1 MGILVNQLLFE
12 KEIITMGK
20 TENNIKKNA
29 KVNTETVNTETV
41 KTEIVKTTGFDM
53 LDRLLAKVSPDT
65 KIVAGKETEVIT
77 IKYEVKKDGETK
89 TVTRTID
96 NPKLVTTLTNID
108 KLSVMNNVSL
118 SLIVLSMGMVDNE
131 LAKKYGFKSAT
142 DLLKKKYSKTWS
154 DNTIVKYYNIARVFG
169 DFSGDSPKFRSELD
183 DDISI
188 SNLDVVLTLCK
199 DYDKAK
205 TPEEF
210 TEVFNTFWNTY
221 VSTGLI
227 HLYTT
232 QKKLREEVEKAKKGV
247 IDGVAKDVTK
257 KSDNSEDS
265 DNNSDNSNNSGDS
278 DNNSD
283 NSNNSGDTDEKSEN
297 KWETAINCLTIIA
310 TCFKGSE
317 DTEVTEALSI
327 LTEKIS
333 KMLNND

>member
-1 MGILVNQLLFE
+1 
-12 KEIITMGK
+12 MGK
-20 TENNIKKNA
+20 TEKNITKNA
-29 KVNTETVNTETV
+29 KVNTETVSTETVSTETVNTETV
-41 KTEIVKTTGFDM
+41 KTEIVKTTGFAM
-53 LDRLLAKVSPDT
+53 LDRLLAKVLPDT
-65 KIVAGKETEVIT
+65 KMVAGKETEVIT

-108 KLSVMNNVSL
+108 KLSVMNDVSL
-118 SLIVLSMGMVDNE
+118 SLIVLSMGTVDNE
-131 LAKKYGFKSAT
+131 LAKKYGFKSAI
-142 DLLKKKYSKTWS
+142 DLLRKKYVNKWS
-154 DNTIVKYYNIARVFG
+154 DNTIGKYYNIARVFG
-169 DFSGDSPKFRSELD
+169 DFTGDTPKFRAELD

-221 VSTGLI
+221 VSTGLV

-232 QKKLREEVEKAKKGV
+232 QKKLKEEVEKAKKGV
-247 IDGVAKDVTK
+247 IDGVVKDVTK
-257 KSDNSEDS
+257 KSDNLGDA
-265 DNNSDNSNNSGDS
+265 DNNSDNLNNSGDA

-283 NSNNSGDTDEKSEN
+283 KLNNSGDADEKSEN
-297 KWETAINCLTIIA
+297 KWETATNCLTIIA
-310 TCFKGSE
+310 TCFKGSDDE
-317 DTEVTEALSI
+317 EVLHALSVI
-327 LTEKIS
+327 AEKIS

>member
-1 MGILVNQLLFE
+1 MGNKE
-12 KEIITMGK
+12 KNIT
-20 TENNIKKNA
+20 KNA

-41 KTEIVKTTGFDM
+41 NTEIVKTTGFDM
-53 LDRLLAKVSPDT
+53 LDRLLAKVAPDT
-65 KIVAGKETEVIT
+65 KIVAGKETDVIT

-89 TVTRTID
+89 LVTRTID

-131 LAKKYGFKSAT
+131 LAKKYGFKSST
-142 DLLKKKYSKTWS
+142 DLLKKKYAKTWS

-169 DFSGDSPKFRSELD
+169 DFSGESPKFRSELD

-221 VSTGLI
+221 VSTGLV

-232 QKKLREEVEKAKKGV
+232 QKKLKEEVDKAKKGV
-247 IDGVAKDVTK
+247 IEGVAKDVTK
-257 KSDNSEDS
+257 KSGNNGDNENGSNNSNNSGDADS
-265 DNNSDNSNNSGDS
+265 NSDNSNNNGDNENDS
-278 DNNSD
+278 DNST
-283 NSNNSGDTDEKSEN
+283 NSGDTDEKSEN
-297 KWETAINCLTIIA
+297 KWETATNCLTIIA

-317 DTEVTEALSI
+317 DEEVLHALSVI
-327 LTEKIS
+327 AEKIS

>member
-1 MGILVNQLLFE
+1 
-12 KEIITMGK
+12 MGK
-20 TENNIKKNA
+20 NITKNS

-41 KTEIVKTTGFDM
+41 NTEIVKTTGFDM
-53 LDRLLAKVSPDT
+53 LDRLLAKVKPDT
-65 KIVAGKETEVIT
+65 KVVAGKETEVIT

-89 TVTRTID
+89 LVTRTID

-142 DLLKKKYSKTWS
+142 DLLKKKYAKTWS
-154 DNTIVKYYNIARVFG
+154 DNTILKYYNIARVFG

-205 TPEEF
+205 TLDEF
-210 TEVFNTFWNTY
+210 TEVFNIFWNTY

-227 HLYTT
+227 HLYNT
-232 QKKLREEVEKAKKGV
+232 QKKLKEEVEKAKKGV

-257 KSDNSEDS
+257 KSDNSNDTDNKS
-265 DNNSDNSNNSGDS
+265 DNSDNSSDTDEKSDNSGD
-278 DNNSD
+278 NENGSD
-283 NSNNSGDTDEKSEN
+283 NSTNSSDTDNKSEN
-297 KWETAINCLTIIA
+297 KWETATNCLTIIA

-317 DTEVTEALSI
+317 DEEVLHALSVI
-327 LTEKIS
+327 AEKIS

>member
-1 MGILVNQLLFE
+1 
-12 KEIITMGK
+12 MGK
-20 TENNIKKNA
+20 KENNITKNA
-29 KVNTETVNTETV
+29 MVNTNIETTS
-41 KTEIVKTTGFDM
+41 TGFDM
-53 LDRLLAKVSPDT
+53 LDRLLAKVKPDT
-65 KIVAGKETEVIT
+65 KVVAGKELEVVT

-142 DLLKKKYSKTWS
+142 DLLKKKYAKTWS

-169 DFSGDSPKFRSELD
+169 DFSGESPKFRSELD

-221 VSTGLI
+221 VSTGLV
-227 HLYTT
+227 HLYNT
-232 QKKLREEVEKAKKGV
+232 QKKLKEEVDKAKKGV

-257 KSDNSEDS
+257 KSDNSGDA
-265 DNNSDNSNNSGDS
+265 DNNSDNSNNSGDA

-283 NSNNSGDTDEKSEN
+283 NSASDTEKLEN

>member
-1 MGILVNQLLFE
+1 
-12 KEIITMGK
+12 
-20 TENNIKKNA
+20 
-29 KVNTETVNTETV
+29 
-41 KTEIVKTTGFDM
+41 M

-283 NSNNSGDTDEKSEN
+283 NSNNSGDSDNNSDNSNNSGDTDEKSEN

>member
-1 MGILVNQLLFE
+1 
-12 KEIITMGK
+12 MGK
-20 TENNIKKNA
+20 KDNNITKKDM
-29 KVNTETVNTETV
+29 VNTETV

-53 LDRLLAKVSPDT
+53 LDRLLEKVKPDV
-65 KIVAGKETEVIT
+65 KVVAGKETEVIT

-108 KLSVMNNVSL
+108 KLSVMNGVSL

-142 DLLKKKYSKTWS
+142 DLLKKKYAKTWS

-221 VSTGLI
+221 VSTGLV
-227 HLYTT
+227 HLYNT
-232 QKKLREEVEKAKKGV
+232 QKKLKEEVDKAKKGV

-257 KSDNSEDS
+257 KPDNST
-265 DNNSDNSNNSGDS
+265 DNENGSENSNNST
-278 DNNSD
+278 DNENCSE
-283 NSNNSGDTDEKSEN
+283 NSNNSTDNENGSENSAGDTEKSEN

-317 DTEVTEALSI
+317 DTEVNEALSI